1 MQNTPCEKG
10 LKEQNMVQ
18 NSTRTPGSH
27 LHKKLQRHVW
37 AEEGKELK
45 ELPQRVIVQTTVAF
59 AGPARRK
66 DKRWG
71 WFRRLSDEGAWPSH
85 AHRLSVAFVSCFL
98 FFFVSLSFF
107 FSYLCLSFSF
117 LYLSFSPFYFCLSG
131 FQSLSFSWSHEI
143 WCVYRN
149 TWQISD
155 YIADITVLLLT
166 SFKWHCKKITCR
178 FWNKC
183 RWNLVSDYSEEYITR
198 FRREGRGIHKMAYR
212 D

>member
-1 MQNTPCEKG
+1 MRKRLERAKHGTEFYKDSWLPLAQKVTKACMGWGRQRAKGTPSASDCSNHGG
-10 LKEQNMVQ
+10 LRGACTSERQKVRLVQ
-18 NSTRTPGSH
+18 EALGRGGVTEPCASPFSSFCFVFS
-27 LHKKLQRHVW
+27 LFL
-37 AEEGKELK
+37 
-45 ELPQRVIVQTTVAF
+45 
-59 AGPARRK
+59 
-66 DKRWG
+66 
-71 WFRRLSDEGAWPSH
+71 RLS
-85 AHRLSVAFVSCFL
+85 FFL
-98 FFFVSLSFF
+98 F

>member
-1 MQNTPCEKG
+1 MRKRLERAKHGTEFYKDSWLPLAQKVTKACMGWGRQRAKGTPSASDCSNHGG
-10 LKEQNMVQ
+10 LRGACTSERQKVRLVREALGRGGVTEPCA
-18 NSTRTPGSH
+18 SPFSSFCFVFS
-27 LHKKLQRHVW
+27 LFL
-37 AEEGKELK
+37 
-45 ELPQRVIVQTTVAF
+45 
-59 AGPARRK
+59 
-66 DKRWG
+66 
-71 WFRRLSDEGAWPSH
+71 RLS
-85 AHRLSVAFVSCFL
+85 FFL
-98 FFFVSLSFF
+98 FFLIYVLV
-107 FSYLCLSFSF
+107 
-117 LYLSFSPFYFCLSG
+117 SPFYICLFPLST
-131 FQSLSFSWSHEI
+131 FVYLDFNLSLFHDLTK
-143 WCVYRN
+143 YRN